1 MTLERTNSERSGFCG
16 RAVHDVGGLEFSTID
31 QTEHE
36 LTYYEK
42 RVDAMLMLLI
52 GKQYF
57 RVDALRRMIE
67 SYAEQEYDGV
77 PYYDRW
83 IKAIRNLLIEQEVL
97 SAAEIAQ
104 RMNDVCD
111 RLEGEGMS
119 VDREPVK

>member
-1 MTLERTNSERSGFCG
+1 MNIKRENSKRKGAGG
-16 RAVHDVGGLEFSTID
+16 RNIHDVGGLEFSTINHS
-31 QTEHE
+31 EHE

-42 RVDAMLMLLI
+42 RVDALLMLLV

-83 IKAIRNLLIEQEVL
+83 IRAIRNLLVEQEILGEEEISKRINEVCERF
-97 SAAEIAQ
+97 AAEG
-104 RMNDVCD
+104 
-111 RLEGEGMS
+111 LE
-119 VDREPVK
+119 VDREPVP